1 MFEKD
6 LRKLV
11 DQNWRA
17 HKSRRELTWNN
28 LATSHERRMR
38 DETSL
43 RSVKT
48 VNTMIFTQEKGFN
61 IRKRQ

>member
-28 LATSHERRMR
+28 LATSHEGWNLPKVGENSQYYDFHSR
-38 DETSL
+38 
-43 RSVKT
+43 
-48 VNTMIFTQEKGFN
+48 KGF
-61 IRKRQ
+61 